1 MRILIGMSNGTIESD
16 LRSLLEELDDT
27 QVIGVA
33 QTSSMVLDYASRLDP
48 DIVVLHEHLGPEPV
62 LQTIRDFGARHP
74 SVAVLEVSAERTP
87 TTVIRA
93 MEAGARGVIAHP
105 FAFEDLSAK
114 VTAASDWSRQMKRI
128 LAGAIAQAGS
138 ARGKVM
144 AVVGAKG
151 GVGTTTLATHLALDH
166 LTANPNRRVCLV
178 DLDLEKGDV
187 SAVLDV
193 RQAVSIADLAKV
205 HQDLS
210 GSTVNDAVVQH
221 ECGLNLLLG
230 PADVRLTE
238 LITAE
243 ALRPI
248 FALLRR
254 EFDLV
259 VVDGGG
265 SVSPAQASVVEL
277 ADETVVVTTAD
288 VLAVRAMR
296 KRILAWEALGV
307 TDESAL
313 RVIVNKVDR
322 SSIFP
327 ASAVAQL
334 TSAVV
339 LTATVPLSVRALE
352 PAMNERDPR
361 AVTEVAWWRLMT
373 QLRRELD
380 LEDARPA
387 AVKPSRGAR
396 GRRPAEREHEVP
408 AAGTAGEEQNAP
420 AGSVARLGRRSG
432 VQGERTAAP
441 ASEVAAAAAAAGA
454 AAAAAEEAAA
464 AAADAAAV
472 AEVAEVGGRRRRE
485 AGQVALENVVLLPL
499 ILFIALAAWQ
509 VVAIGLT
516 FVMSG
521 NASRV
526 AAREYSVT
534 GSQSSAQAAARDRSP
549 WAFDDLTVSVSGD
562 EVTVRMQIP
571 AAGPASLKFPQQL
584 TSTRSAVSER

>member
-1 MRILIGMSNGTIESD
+1 MKILIGMSNGTIESD
-16 LRSLLEELDDT
+16 LRSLLEELDEA

-33 QTSSMVLDYASRLDP
+33 QSSSMVLDLASRLDP
-48 DIVVLHEHLGPEPV
+48 DIVVLHEQLGPDPV
-62 LQTIRDFGARHP
+62 LQTIRDLGARHP
-74 SVAVLEVSAERTP
+74 SVAVLEVSAERTSA
-87 TTVIRA
+87 TVIRA

-105 FAFEDLSAK
+105 FAFDDLSAK
-114 VTAASDWSRQMKRI
+114 VTSANDWSRQMKRI
-128 LAGAIAQAGS
+128 LAGAIAQASS
-138 ARGKVM
+138 ARGKVL

-166 LTANPNRRVCLV
+166 LTANPNRRVCVV

-259 VVDGGG
+259 LVDGGG

-307 TDESAL
+307 TDESSL
-313 RVIVNKVDR
+313 RIIVNKVDR
-322 SSIFP
+322 TSIFP

-334 TSAVV
+334 TSAQV
-339 LTATVPLSVRALE
+339 LDAVVPLSTRALE

-380 LEDARPA
+380 LEDARPVEKGPRKGRPRRTAEPGTTDA
-387 AVKPSRGAR
+387 AEVPAR
-396 GRRPAEREHEVP
+396 GRRRGRGRGRPAPTDVVDARVDDDAPVTEDP
-408 AAGTAGEEQNAP
+408 APE
-420 AGSVARLGRRSG
+420 
-432 VQGERTAAP
+432 
-441 ASEVAAAAAAAGA
+441 
-454 AAAAAEEAAA
+454 
-464 AAADAAAV
+464 V

-485 AGQVALENVVLLPL
+485 GGQVALENVVLLPL

-509 VVAIGLT
+509 VVTIGLT

-534 GSQSSAQAAARDRSP
+534 GSQASAQAAARDRSP
-549 WAFDDLTVSVSGD
+549 WAFDDLTVSVDGD
-562 EVTVRMQIP
+562 RVTVRMQIP
-571 AAGPASLKFPQQL
+571 ASGPANLHFPQEL
-584 TSTRSAVSER
+584 TSTRSVVSER

>member
-1 MRILIGMSNGTIESD
+1 MRILIGMANGTIESD

-27 QVIGVA
+27 HVIGVA

-74 SVAVLEVSAERTP
+74 SVAVLQVSGERTP

-138 ARGKVM
+138 ARGTVM

-166 LTANPNRRVCLV
+166 LTANPDRRVCLV

-193 RQAVSIADLAKV
+193 RQTVSIADLAKV

-387 AVKPSRGAR
+387 AGKAARGAR
-396 GRRPAEREHEVP
+396 GRRPAEREQEAP
-408 AAGTAGEEQNAP
+408 EAGIAGEEQTAP
-420 AGSVARLGRRSG
+420 AGSVARLGRRRG
-432 VQGERTAAP
+432 IRGERTGAP
-441 ASEVAAAAAAAGA
+441 AAEVAAAAAAAEA

-464 AAADAAAV
+464 AASGCSRGRRGRRDRRAPATRGRPGGPRERGPAPAHPLHRPRGV
-472 AEVAEVGGRRRRE
+472 AGGRHRADLRHVGQRLAGRRPR
-485 AGQVALENVVLLPL
+485 VLGHRQPVQRPGGGPRPLP
-499 ILFIALAAWQ
+499 
-509 VVAIGLT
+509 VGLRRPHRL
-516 FVMSG
+516 G
-521 NASRV
+521 
-526 AAREYSVT
+526 
-534 GSQSSAQAAARDRSP
+534 
-549 WAFDDLTVSVSGD
+549 
-562 EVTVRMQIP
+562 VR
-571 AAGPASLKFPQQL
+571 
-584 TSTRSAVSER
+584 